1 MKKRFAIL
9 LAGLVMI
16 AAGVMIAHFGRTQA
30 QAQEPGVETGYQA
43 GRVAVGAVFRQTIN
57 YQRCGHSV
65 TRTVDAP
72 AAYTGLNN
80 EGLADKLGM
89 SWRVTDF
96 SPSVI
101 AMTKN
106 VMLFCPQHVVL
117 MPDATGQVCV
127 WVNQY
132 GDGMET
138 VTETDYQLTDLDES
152 EREAVRVGK
161 AFDTREEAEGFL
173 KSVAVA
179 GE

>member
-1 MKKRFAIL
+1 
-9 LAGLVMI
+9 
-16 AAGVMIAHFGRTQA
+16 
-30 QAQEPGVETGYQA
+30 
-43 GRVAVGAVFRQTIN
+43 
-57 YQRCGHSV
+57 
-65 TRTVDAP
+65 
-72 AAYTGLNN
+72 
-80 EGLADKLGM
+80 
-89 SWRVTDF
+89 
-96 SPSVI
+96 
-101 AMTKN
+101 
-106 VMLFCPQHVVL
+106 